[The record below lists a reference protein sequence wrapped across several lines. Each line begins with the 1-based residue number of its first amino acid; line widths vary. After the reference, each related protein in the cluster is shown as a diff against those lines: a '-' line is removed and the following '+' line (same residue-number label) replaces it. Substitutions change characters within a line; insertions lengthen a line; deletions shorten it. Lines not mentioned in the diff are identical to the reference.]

1 MYMWSTEV
9 YYVHIKC
16 SQVLTIIIM
25 YNKVETITI
34 LEKTWNTESLSNFPG
49 VMQLTNPVTKTW
61 IKAVWFLNSSS

>member
-1 MYMWSTEV
+1 MYMWSIEV

-16 SQVLTIIIM
+16 SQVLTIIM

-34 LEKTWNTESLSNFPG
+34 LEKTWNTESLSNFPE